1 MIYLADEVGTRN
13 HLALLDMTP
22 NTETYNETSHVNQA
36 HDQALQNGG
45 SFTDSNNR
53 WKIQITGKGGSGA
66 DAYVDVQVTD
76 LLSPQITSQPVAD
89 QNATAGGS
97 VTFNITASGS
107 SLTYQWQKQDANG
120 TWINISGAT
129 AASLTLSNL
138 TTGNAGKYRV
148 AITNNYGTVYSGE
161 SVLSINSVSG
171 PIIHTQPTNITVQKD
186 ANATFDVNATGAY
199 PLTYQWYRNGVAIPD
214 GNRSIGK
221 FLIPVVSDEPTMIT
235 TIAGGG
241 APNYSGDG
249 GPAISA
255 QIGYGHGGLA
265 MDQNGTLYFA
275 ENGHQVIRKIDE
287 NGIITTIAGDGTNE
301 HSGDGGLAINA
312 KIGRPSDL
320 FIRGKQLFFHSATSS
335 NGGDN
340 RTYLRK
346 IDL

>member
-1 MIYLADEVGTRN
+1 M
-13 HLALLDMTP
+13 
-22 NTETYNETSHVNQA
+22 NT
-36 HDQALQNGG
+36 G
-45 SFTDSNNR
+45 
-53 WKIQITGKGGSGA
+53 I
-66 DAYVDVQVTD
+66 
-76 LLSPQITSQPVAD
+76 
-89 QNATAGGS
+89 
-97 VTFNITASGS
+97 
-107 SLTYQWQKQDANG
+107 
-120 TWINISGAT
+120 
-129 AASLTLSNL
+129 
-138 TTGNAGKYRV
+138 
-148 AITNNYGTVYSGE
+148 
-161 SVLSINSVSG
+161 
-171 PIIHTQPTNITVQKD
+171 
-186 ANATFDVNATGAY
+186 
-199 PLTYQWYRNGVAIPD
+199 
-214 GNRSIGK
+214 
-221 FLIPVVSDEPTMIT
+221 IT

-346 IDL
+346 IDLNTGIITTIAGGGAPNGYSGDGGPAISAQIGYGHGGLAMDQNGTLYFAENGHQVIRKIDENGIITTIAGDGTNEHSGDGGLAINAKIGRPSDLFIRGKQLFFHSATSSNGGDNRSLSEENISDDRDLHLCNHRRQWKQGYY